1 MHRLRHPYVLI
12 TSALLLGLIV
22 AFATFKKPVKQ
33 EQQVAERLAD
43 GRKPSM
49 KLMVPVWLHRGL
61 VVNIGLAA
69 CLLALA
75 PLACRSLD
83 RRREERKSA
92 PFRPTL
98 AQGLALGGA
107 AAIFLSAGIP
117 RLHHSFW
124 GDEEF
129 ASGRFIADQVE
140 VSPEGQVHIERTS
153 WLDTIWNFWRPTNHI
168 GYTVVARL
176 SHEAFFSPTNGP
188 TDPYFSETWVRLP
201 TLLAGLASLLAI
213 VWICHVWGWSRAAP
227 AVVLAWAGHAWLVRF
242 GVDARGYGFVT
253 LLLILL
259 IGIVGRALQ
268 TGRWRWWLLMGFV
281 QFYVLWTHL
290 GAVYFPLGMAAAAL
304 AMIWTDEIKEDRL
317 VQSTRWLVGNLFTV
331 LLAVGIMAPQ
341 LVPFLKFMDQ
351 HVLPGSL
358 DLAWFKDAACYL
370 ACGAPWLPW
379 SATNPFSTSVRDQG
393 LPMVLDVL
401 VLVISWALV
410 VLGVVRLCKD
420 RSQRWLILFLIGAPV
435 LMILHIIV
443 GHTRPYHWYLI
454 PFIPALL
461 ALWASGLTGL
471 FAKSRAAGMV
481 VGIVFV
487 FGTHALAWQQSRL
500 LVQHPIEAN
509 RESVALTRQVTNPRH
524 PDYGKEALTAHC
536 IMTPGCYDPAGI
548 RFETVADLRA
558 LMARADREHKPL
570 FVNFGFRE
578 LYAETKPDILALL
591 DDRTLFEPV
600 ASLPGLFI
608 STSREVVRYR
618 SPLSPP

>member
-12 TSALLLGLIV
+12 SSALLLGLIIV
-22 AFATFKKPVKQ
+22 FANVRSPEKQ
-33 EQQVAERLAD
+33 EQQIAERIAA
-43 GRKPSM
+43 GKKPSTKM
-49 KLMVPVWLHRGL
+49 LVTVWLHHGL
-61 VVNIGLAA
+61 VINVGLAA
-69 CLLALA
+69 CLLALT

-83 RRREERKSA
+83 RRREDLTPA
-92 PFRPTL
+92 PARATL
-98 AQGLALGGA
+98 PQWLAVGGA

-129 ASGRFIADQVE
+129 AAGRFIADQVE
-140 VSPEGQVHIERTS
+140 VSPEGKVQIEPTS
-153 WLDTIWNFWRPTNHI
+153 WLDTLWNFWRPTNHI
-168 GYTVVARL
+168 GYTAVARL
-176 SHEAFFSPTNGP
+176 SHDAFFTPTNGP

-213 VWICHVWGWSRAAP
+213 VWMCNVWGWSRAAP
-227 AVVLAWAGHAWLVRF
+227 AVVLAWSGHAWLVRF
-242 GVDARGYGFVT
+242 GVDARGYGFV
-253 LLLILL
+253 LMLLILL
-259 IGIVGRALQ
+259 IGIVGRAVQ

-304 AMIWTDEIKEDRL
+304 ALIWTDEIKEDRL
-317 VQSTRWLVGNLFTV
+317 AQSTRWLVGNLITV
-331 LLAVGIMAPQ
+331 LLVVGIMAPQ
-341 LVPFLKFMDQ
+341 LVPFLKFLEQ

-358 DLAWFKDAACYL
+358 DLAWIKDAACYL

-379 SATNPFSTSVRDQG
+379 SATNPFSTAVRDQG
-393 LPMVLDVL
+393 LPVVLDVI
-401 VLVISWALV
+401 VLALSWSLIALGTKH
-410 VLGVVRLCKD
+410 LWSHRT
-420 RSQRWLILFLIGAPV
+420 QRGLILFLVGAPA
-435 LMILHIIV
+435 LMILHTIA

-454 PFIPALL
+454 PFIPVLL
-461 ALWASGLTGL
+461 ALWAAGLTWVLARWAKAGL
-471 FAKSRAAGMV
+471 L

-509 RESVALTRQVTNPRH
+509 RESVALTRQVTNPRN
-524 PDYGKEALTAHC
+524 PDYGKEALTGHC

-591 DDRTLFEPV
+591 DDRTLFDPV
-600 ASLPGLFI
+600 ASLPGLFL

-618 SPLSPP
+618 STSIPP